1 GPGHAAA
8 LAAGRRRQALAAA
21 GRLPHLAPLLRRRAG
36 PSRLAA
42 AEQRRADELEEVL
55 LLAGRQPARDPLPE
69 VPPFR
74 PALDGARMAQLAR
87 QHAPEA
93 ADAHLVAGVAEAR
106 PEKESGQVQPPC
118 LVLGRSRARRLE
130 RPERVPQRPDRPQ
143 RPGVPPGG
151 GPRLR

>member
-1 GPGHAAA
+1 EEALRPRRRRVARDDAVERPVDRHARAEPGERPELGLGRGPAFGLGHEHAAE
-8 LAAGRRRQALAAA
+8 LGAGRRRQALAAA
-21 GRLPHLAPLLRRRAG
+21 DRLPHLAPLLRRRAG

-106 PEKESGQVQPPC
+106 PEKES
-118 LVLGRSRARRLE
+118 
-130 RPERVPQRPDRPQ
+130 
-143 RPGVPPGG
+143 
-151 GPRLR
+151 